1 MTRFNK
7 SALLASIVALG
18 MSGAAFAQ
26 DATGALE
33 TTGGSEE
40 ERNALPITVI
50 DRSGNSTELVG
61 PSVGGAGPMG
71 GWPVY
76 SSDNAMLGTI
86 TTAAITPERVVDYII
101 FALPNGNEVQL
112 DATGIARV
120 GEDSLMIAVSEAEV
134 LSKAIAPMTALEF
147 TDSSAA
153 VENAAEA
160 KAEAQSEESMEVGS
174 ESDDTGS
181 N

>member
-7 SALLASIVALG
+7 SALLASVVALG

-26 DATGALE
+26 EATG
-33 TTGGSEE
+33 GGTVQENS
-40 ERNALPITVI
+40 LPITVI
-50 DRSGNSTELVG
+50 DMTGNSTELVS
-61 PSVGGAGPMG
+61 PSAGGAGPMG
-71 GWPVY
+71 GWSVF
-76 SSDNAMLGTI
+76 SSDNAMLGNI
-86 TTAAITPERVVDYII
+86 TTAAINAERVVDYII

-120 GEDSLMIAVSEAEV
+120 GEDSVMIAVTEADL

-147 TDSSAA
+147 RDGTA
-153 VENAAEA
+153 VMENAAEA
-160 KAEAQSEESMEVGS
+160 KGEAGSEESTAVGS
-174 ESDDTGS
+174 ESADTGS